1 MQKKTTYGVNVYPS
15 ITVRETDPGTGR
27 GDDRDQTWTEDLDP
41 ILLLGSDLSDLSETV
56 RRELYDRYSLPCPP
70 AQLKDDPRGRL
81 STPFVAGI
89 AAAALLV
96 GAVLGG
102 ILTGTEE
109 KEVEV
114 VAPVSCVTAM
124 STADSLIA
132 AYGDGYR
139 SMMMTQTAARTKG
152 LRASADEVNRLT
164 PLYTAENQKCREA
177 R

>member
-1 MQKKTTYGVNVYPS
+1 MMKKTTYGVNVYPS
-15 ITVRETDPGTGR
+15 ITVQETDPGTGR
-27 GDDRDQTWTEDLDP
+27 GDDRDKTWTEDLPP
-41 ILLLGSDLSDLSETV
+41 ILLFGPDLADLSETV
-56 RRELYDRYSLPCPP
+56 RRELYARYSLPCPP
-70 AQLKDDPRGRL
+70 AQPKDDPRGKV
-81 STPFVAGI
+81 SAPFVAGI

-102 ILTGTEE
+102 VLSRTDE

-114 VAPVSCVTAM
+114 LAPVSCVTAM

-139 SMMMTQTAARTKG
+139 AMMMTQTAARTKG